1 MKNYEFKLT
10 PAYCL
15 YNGIAVMQQKGA
27 DICFITE
34 DPQNALLRERITKAF
49 NNFITY
55 VVKQADCPADF
66 MEKPRVRFVA
76 GNRGELRKYV
86 SKLYEGKGSFNNP
99 AETAAEEEVAAEEAR
114 SAQKTG
120 QADAAAVL
128 LLDSLMAE
136 ARNKK
141 ATDIHI
147 EKDTVRFR
155 IYGRL
160 ELVSRLSAEKSRE
173 LIQRIKFL
181 AGMNVLENRRSQD
194 GHFVYGNKEPVF
206 VRVSTIGIIGDS
218 QNKGEESLVLRLL
231 DTSRLPLRMDKLG
244 FSKNQL
250 VKIKELGQNKNGL
263 VIISGPTGSG
273 KSTTAASML
282 VNIST
287 EKENSVKIISL
298 EDPPEYLIP
307 GVTQIRIDEKVNNSF
322 SNALI
327 HVFRQ
332 DPDVL
337 MIGEIRDE
345 KSAAVAIRA
354 ALTGHL
360 VIATLHT
367 ASAAGSILRLEN
379 LGIPRKLILSVLK
392 GLIVQSLYT
401 FKEKITLLADV
412 ALPLEELKNNSSAE
426 MTEDRLEKLFEHNT
440 NYSQVIDTAIGVLK
454 EKHSLET
461 EAAVTRESAQTREPA
476 AGKEYPVTK
485 KLPAKKSR
493 KNPLIISKKVNKNKG
508 EAV

>member
-1 MKNYEFKLT
+1 M
-10 PAYCL
+10 
-15 YNGIAVMQQKGA
+15 
-27 DICFITE
+27 
-34 DPQNALLRERITKAF
+34 
-49 NNFITY
+49 
-55 VVKQADCPADF
+55 
-66 MEKPRVRFVA
+66 
-76 GNRGELRKYV
+76 
-86 SKLYEGKGSFNNP
+86 
-99 AETAAEEEVAAEEAR
+99 
-114 SAQKTG
+114 
-120 QADAAAVL
+120 
-128 LLDSLMAE
+128 
-136 ARNKK
+136 
-141 ATDIHI
+141 
-147 EKDTVRFR
+147 
-155 IYGRL
+155 
-160 ELVSRLSAEKSRE
+160 
-173 LIQRIKFL
+173 
-181 AGMNVLENRRSQD
+181 
-194 GHFVYGNKEPVF
+194 
-206 VRVSTIGIIGDS
+206 
-218 QNKGEESLVLRLL
+218 LRLL
-231 DTSRLPLRMDKLG
+231 DTSRLPLRIDKLG

-322 SNALI
+322 SNTLI

-401 FKEKITLLADV
+401 FKEKVTLLADV

-493 KNPLIISKKVNKNKG
+493 KNPLIISKKVNKI
-508 EAV
+508 